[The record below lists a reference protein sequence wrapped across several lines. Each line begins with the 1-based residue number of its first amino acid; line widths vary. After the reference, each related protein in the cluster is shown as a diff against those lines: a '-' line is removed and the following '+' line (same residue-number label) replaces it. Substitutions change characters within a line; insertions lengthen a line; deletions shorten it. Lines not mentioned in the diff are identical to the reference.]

1 LKYSSFE
8 VGRREIA
15 FFRDSEMIPKFSYAK
30 RFSGIKN
37 GKENFPG
44 PDYFRVKEKLFRAL
58 LQFSLLLREKEV

>member
-1 LKYSSFE
+1 
-8 VGRREIA
+8 
-15 FFRDSEMIPKFSYAK
+15 MIPKFSYAK